1 MPLRDHFHPPVSSR
15 HSWEAFHAQW
25 PAMLVIRLAPVLPH
39 GFLAEPRV
47 HLGRFYEIDIGTYET
62 AERDVLCPENLG
74 HGGGGVATQPY
85 VAPSPTA
92 VIDAD
97 LGEEYEYEVL
107 VFDATRE
114 RTQVAAVEFVSSA
127 NKDRPEHRRAFV
139 TKCAALLQKGVCV
152 SIVDVV
158 TGRQSDL
165 YAELLQMID
174 RSDPAWQP
182 GESAIYAVTCRP
194 RAVRGRS
201 RLETWA
207 YPLEIGRPLPSLPL
221 WLTDGLALSLDLEG
235 SYEDTCRVL
244 QIS

>member
-1 MPLRDHFHPPVSSR
+1 MPLRDHFHPPVSNR

-25 PAMLVIRLAPVLPH
+25 PAMLVTRLAPVLPL

-47 HLGRFYEIDIGTYET
+47 HLGRFYEIDIGTFET
-62 AERDVLCPENLG
+62 ADRDELSPDSPG
-74 HGGGGVATQPY
+74 GGGGGVATAPY

-114 RTQVAAVEFVSSA
+114 RTLVAVEFVSPA

-139 TKCAALLQKGVCV
+139 TKCAALLQKGICV
-152 SIVDVV
+152 SLVDVV

-165 YAELLQMID
+165 YAELLEMIG
-174 RSDPAWQP
+174 RSDPTWQP
-182 GESAIYAVTCRP
+182 GETAIYAVSCRP
-194 RAVRGRS
+194 RTVRGRS

-207 YPLEIGRPLPSLPL
+207 YPLELGRPLPSLPL
-221 WLTDGLALSLDLEG
+221 WLTDGLAISLDLEG
-235 SYEDTCRVL
+235 SYEETCRAL
-244 QIS
+244 QIP